1 MIEQAGD
8 DRVLFM
14 NTKPQEY
21 IDMKFPEYVLSATR
35 VFSKVAIKI
44 PQMRFKA
51 HVFGEEPRLRGK
63 LT

>member
-35 VFSKVAIKI
+35 VFSKTAIKI
-44 PQMRFKA
+44 SQMRFKA
-51 HVFGEEPRLRGK
+51 HMFGEEP
-63 LT
+63 